1 MKRFISKHLYSWKT
15 DNKRKVLLL
24 RGARQVGKTYS
35 VRKLGKSFRYFL
47 EINFESDRKIH
58 QLFMGNL
65 NPIEICNNLSTYY
78 NIPITDGETLL
89 FFDEIQ
95 ACVPAISSLRFFYEK
110 RQDLHLIAAGSLLE
124 FALSELPSFGLGRI
138 ESLYMYPLSFD
149 EYLLAHNE
157 KKLYELKQN
166 SSPEKP
172 INDILHSKLLYYLR
186 QFMLTGGLPEVV
198 NTLIETGD
206 LLKSQKVLDNLIT
219 GLDDDFAKYKKRV
232 PISRIREVFEA
243 VVQQSGGKFML
254 SKIAGSSNH
263 QQLKEALKLLEM
275 AGLVFT
281 VTHTAANGLP
291 LGAQINS
298 KKFKVLMYDQGIFQ
312 RILGLDLSGHL
323 LNDDFSMA
331 NKGVLTEQFVG
342 LEIIKYSSVNSKQKL
357 FYWHRE
363 KRGSNAEVDYIIQNN
378 EKIVPIEVKSGTQ
391 GKMQSLRIF
400 LKEKNVNKGIR
411 ISSENFCSYKN
422 INVFPLYAVNNV
434 LYL

>member
-1 MKRFISKHLYSWKT
+1 MKRHINKYLINWKA
-15 DNKRKVLLL
+15 DIKRKVLLL

-35 VRKLGKSFRYFL
+35 VRELGKSFRYFL

-58 QLFMGNL
+58 QLFAGDL
-65 NPIEICNNLSTYY
+65 NPIEICNNLSVYY
-78 NIPITDGETLL
+78 NIPIIDGETLL

-95 ACVPAISSLRFFYEK
+95 ACVPAMSSLRFFYEK
-110 RQDLHLIAAGSLLE
+110 RPGLHLIAAGSLLE
-124 FALSELPSFGLGRI
+124 FALSELPSFGMGRI
-138 ESLYMYPLSFD
+138 DSLYMYPLSFD
-149 EYLLAHNE
+149 EFLLANNE
-157 KKLYELKQN
+157 EKLYDIKQN

-172 INDILHSKLLYYLR
+172 INDVLHSKLLNYFR
-186 QFMLTGGLPEVV
+186 QFMLTGGLPEVI

-206 LLKSQKVLDNLIT
+206 LLKSQKVLDNLIN

-232 PISRIREVFEA
+232 PVFRIREVFEA
-243 VVQQSGGKFML
+243 VVQQSGSKFLL
-254 SKIAGSSNH
+254 SKIAGNSNH

-291 LGAQINS
+291 LGAQVNS

-312 RILGLDLSGHL
+312 RILGLDLSSHL
-323 LNDDFSMA
+323 LADDFSIA
-331 NKGVLTEQFVG
+331 NKGALAEQFVG
-342 LEIIKYSSVNSKQKL
+342 LEIVKYSSVNSKQKL

-363 KRGSNAEVDYIIQNN
+363 KRGSNAEVDYIIQNK

-391 GKMQSLRIF
+391 GKMQSLHIF
-400 LKEKNVNKGIR
+400 LKEKNIKRGVR

-422 INVFPLYAVNNV
+422 INVFPLYAVN
-434 LYL
+434 

>member
-1 MKRFISKHLYSWKT
+1 MKRNIDKHLHNWKT

-24 RGARQVGKTYS
+24 RGARQVGKTFS
-35 VRKLGKSFRYFL
+35 VRELGKSFRYFL
-47 EINFESDRKIH
+47 EINFESDRRIH

-65 NPIEICNNLSTYY
+65 DPFEICNNLSAYY
-78 NIPITDGETLL
+78 NIPITDDETLL

-110 RQDLHLIAAGSLLE
+110 RPDLHLIAAGSLLE

-138 ESLYMYPLSFD
+138 ESVYMYPLSFD
-149 EYLLAHNE
+149 EFLLAHKE
-157 KKLYELKQN
+157 EKLYDLKQN

-172 INDILHSKLLYYLR
+172 ISNVFHSKLLNYLR

-198 NTLIETGD
+198 VTLINTGD
-206 LLKSQKVLDNLIT
+206 LLKSQKILDNLIN

-232 PISRIREVFEA
+232 PVSRIREVFES

-254 SKIAGSSNH
+254 SKIAGNSNY
-263 QQLKEALKLLEM
+263 QQLKEALNLLEM
-275 AGLVFT
+275 AGLIFT

-291 LGAQINS
+291 LGAQVNS
-298 KKFKVLMYDQGIFQ
+298 KKFKVLMYDQGVFY
-312 RILGLDLSGHL
+312 RILGLDFSGL
-323 LNDDFSMA
+323 LLDDDFSLA
-331 NKGVLTEQFVG
+331 NKGVFAEQLTG
-342 LEIIKYSSVNSKQKL
+342 LEIVKYSSVNSKQKL

-363 KRGSNAEVDYIIQNN
+363 KRGSNAEVDYIIQKK

-400 LKEKNVNKGIR
+400 LKEKNINKGVR
-411 ISSENFCSYKN
+411 ISSENFGSYEN

-434 LYL
+434 LF